1 MKNII
6 YGVVM
11 AAIGVLIVLV
21 LLTINGKMTRQA
33 EIDDSLA
40 SAVENSLDNCL
51 NKKNYTIE
59 NDKEFV
65 ADFNQEL
72 LTQIENDADIEI
84 NITKVDANKGII
96 GIKVIEVFN
105 NPNSKESKQE
115 YETTA
120 ILDAWKYYGYFI
132 VTFKDKDNSIISQ
145 NRVRGDTKVIAPT
158 MPNNFDYWL
167 NEQTGEQVRNFE
179 NFGNVFDNLTFKAVY
194 K

>member
-1 MKNII
+1 
-6 YGVVM
+6 M

-132 VTFKDKDNSIISQ
+132 VTFKDKDDSIISQ